1 MKKVFLLLLAL
12 AILIGGHS
20 FLRQTEEESVS
31 TDLLF
36 DNVEA
41 LAGGESG
48 VEIVCNNTGCVVCPT
63 TGEKVGWVVER
74 SIHK

>member
-41 LAGGESG
+41 LAGGESE
-48 VEIVCNNTGCVVCPT
+48 VDIACRSTGCVVCPT